1 MTYDEIMKKIT
12 TLRLKS
18 AHIAQHISVGNFK
31 WILSRDVLHTIE
43 SNLFNVVAY
52 RNLVYKKTLEGYPI
66 EVYEGREKDI
76 IRLIWEV
83 K

>member
-1 MTYDEIMKKIT
+1 MTYDEIMKKVT

-18 AHIAQHISVGNFK
+18 AHIAQHISEENFK
-31 WILSRDVLHTIE
+31 WVLSKDVLHTIE
-43 SNLFNVVAY
+43 SGLFNVSAY
-52 RNLVYKKTLEGYPI
+52 RNLVNKRTLEGYPI
-66 EVYEGREKDI
+66 EVCEGREKDV